1 MGFVIIKIG
10 VVILGLLSIF
20 LLFSKD
26 GEVAK
31 NEVIFSLMTFYIFAM
46 TYINY
51 SMVDKDLFSKKS
63 LILTLALLACIANF
77 IKKKSYVISRV
88 LMNVGILMN
97 IYLLLT

>member
-1 MGFVIIKIG
+1 MGFIIIKIG
-10 VVILGLLSIF
+10 VVILGVLSIF

-51 SMVDKDLFSKKS
+51 SMIDKDLFSKKA
-63 LILTLALLACIANF
+63 LVLALALLACIANF
-77 IKKKSYVISRV
+77 IKKKSYVVSRV

-97 IYLLLT
+97 IYLLLA